1 MRAIKICIWKT
12 SRRMNRVQ
20 KRQNSKMKN
29 IINTSWFP
37 HLETRSLNHLLTRN
51 LKILNLNGHLSEC
64 SSACIFGISTGIKK
78 ANLGDRSAS
87 NRFRKLQWRM
97 SCYDSDMKPEASFT
111 TLYSAAEKRDTAQWC
126 WHLTSFKRVEVHS
139 LAETSQF
146 YLTRYICP
154 YTYTHTPLMYTDL
167 QVSRG

>member
-1 MRAIKICIWKT
+1 MWAIKICIWKT

-20 KRQNSKMKN
+20 KRQNSKTKN
-29 IINTSWFP
+29 IINMSWFP

-78 ANLGDRSAS
+78 KANLGDRSVS

-97 SCYDSDMKPEASFT
+97 LHYDSKMKPEDSFT
-111 TLYSAAEKRDTAQWC
+111 TLCSATEKQDTVQWC
-126 WHLTSFKRVEVHS
+126 WHLTSFKRVEAYS
-139 LAETSQF
+139 LAEVIQF

-154 YTYTHTPLMYTDL
+154 YIYTHHWYIQTCK
-167 QVSRG
+167 

>member
-29 IINTSWFP
+29 IINTSWFL

-64 SSACIFGISTGIKK
+64 SSACIFWHFYRNKKK

-97 SCYDSDMKPEASFT
+97 SCYDSEMKPEASFT
-111 TLYSAAEKRDTAQWC
+111 SLYSAAEKWNTVQWC
-126 WHLTSFKRVEVHS
+126 WHLTSFKRVEVYS

-154 YTYTHTPLMYTDL
+154 YIHTHTHHWCIQTC
-167 QVSRG
+167 R